1 MAAITFTWANAD
13 FDRRHSTSEIG
24 QSLPNFTIRNISVR
38 PPIADMRADIAGRR
52 FGTTSDEL
60 APQRL
65 TGTSGFVGWIIAPR
79 ERLDRPR
86 QMSPDRPIYL

>member
-1 MAAITFTWANAD
+1 MRQLLTMTAVTFTLANAD

-52 FGTTSDEL
+52 FGPIL
-60 APQRL
+60 L
-65 TGTSGFVGWIIAPR
+65 KN
-79 ERLDRPR
+79 
-86 QMSPDRPIYL
+86 SPVETVKAH